1 MSQIIRSRPIL
12 CFFKPSLALALTTI
26 IYAQAPFEREFPV
39 GGLGRIA
46 ELPAGRFRIQLEGL
60 PPQAQGRALEWL
72 QDFHFPAA
80 DVGSMHVDP
89 GGGICYACEFGH
101 TQSEASS
108 EPAPVPGEP
117 EIYQIAVPVDPFP
130 ESLKFHSRPGLT
142 KRVYINFVG
151 QTVSGTAWNTSL
163 GRSSIVAL
171 PFNTDSDPSTFSDA
185 EQAAIKRIWQRM
197 AEDFAPFDIDV
208 TTERPATINSTTAI
222 VVVTRSTDANGDPN
236 PASSAG
242 GVAYV
247 NVFGASNFIS
257 TYSPAWVY
265 HNNLGN
271 SESNI
276 AEAASH
282 EVGHNLG
289 LSHDGTTT
297 LDYYGGHGAS
307 SDQTSWGP
315 LMGTGYGR
323 NVSQWTK
330 GEYLNASN
338 TQDDLATIAAKTGYR
353 TDDRGNTAG
362 TAQPLVVSGGTSII
376 STTPENDPTNTNPA
390 NKGVIERNTDVDV
403 FSFSTGA
410 GTVSLN
416 ANPLVQPAGTRGGNL
431 DILLELYNQSGSLVA
446 SSNPA
451 SLTTASI
458 SATVAQG
465 VYYLHVKNSG
475 AGNPLVSPPSG
486 YTSYGAIGQYFIS
499 GTVVDPGGLV
509 VAPVAESFPGDLT
522 VSGQAN
528 HQFTVS
534 YSDNIAINVAT
545 LGTGNVRVTGPGGY
559 DQIAT
564 FVSVDIATNGTPR
577 MATYSVSPAGG
588 GTWTAFQNGTY
599 AVAMVGA
606 QVLDTENAA
615 VPAGVLGQFQVAIPV
630 PLYSANMGANPGWTL
645 GTNWSFGTPA
655 YGNDGPNS
663 GFSGSNVIGHS
674 MSSNYAKALPIS
686 YATTPLITNAG
697 SSSSLTLRFRRW
709 LGLKRDDTAIIQAS
723 GDNGTSW
730 VTLWSSTANI
740 ADSSWQLVQYTLP
753 QSLIG
758 STQLLFRW
766 GLASIS
772 RNGNAPSAIGWHI
785 DDVELLGGGAL
796 DASPPGASLSV
807 ANITQSGSPTHSCTV
822 TFTDATAVLRL
833 SVDIT
838 DLLVIGPAGALSPL
852 VIESTGVDLPD
863 NGTPMGANY
872 SIVAPGGSWDP
883 ADNGTY
889 TLTLQEGA
897 VEDTLGNV
905 TPEQILGSFSVN
917 ISILTPGVLVV
928 NPPGDL
934 VSSGNAGGSFS
945 PSSLQYTLSN
955 SGQTAL
961 DWQAEKVEGW
971 VSLSSAGGTL
981 GAGANTTVTVSINA
995 GAASLAVG
1003 SYSDTVSF
1011 SNTTNNNG
1019 NTTRG
1024 VSLTVSSIP
1033 VTVTLGG
1040 LSQTYDGNPKPVTVT
1055 TDPASKAHSVTYAGS
1070 TVAPTNAGTYA
1081 LVVTITEPGYT
1092 GSASGSLVIAKAAQ
1106 TLSFA
1111 ALAPVT
1117 IGTAPFALSATATS
1131 GLPAAFASSNTSVA
1145 TVSGNTVSIVGVGQT
1160 TITASQSGDVNRF
1173 PAADVQQVLTV
1184 NSVYES
1190 WAGEGFAKPLT
1201 QILPGDD
1208 QDLDGLSNLLEFAF
1222 GTDPTIPTPG
1232 LLAYSGGTVIA
1243 PGQPLIVDEA
1253 GNFHAV
1259 FARRKD
1265 YVAAGLTYTPQFSA
1279 DLSPDW
1285 TTSSS
1290 IPGPEATNGIIDA
1303 VKIPFPATVPTPGGD
1318 KEARFFRVGVTLS
1331 P

>member
-1 MSQIIRSRPIL
+1 MASGQGTER
-12 CFFKPSLALALTTI
+12 
-26 IYAQAPFEREFPV
+26 REFPAGAFNRV
-39 GGLGRIA
+39 D
-46 ELPAGRFRIQLEGL
+46 ELPAGRFRSQIEGL
-60 PPQAQGRALEWL
+60 PPQAQGRAIEWL
-72 QDFHFPAA
+72 RGMHFPAA
-80 DVGSMHVDP
+80 DHASMHVDQ
-89 GGGICYACEFGH
+89 GGGICYACEFAH
-101 TQSEASS
+101 AQ
-108 EPAPVPGEP
+108 EPATAEPATAQGEP
-117 EIYQIAVPVDPFP
+117 VVSAAPVAVEPFP
-130 ESLKFHSRPGLT
+130 DSLKFHSRPGLT

-151 QTVSGTAWNTSL
+151 QTVSGTAWNNSL
-163 GRSSIVAL
+163 GRTSIVAL
-171 PFNTDSDPSTFSDA
+171 PFDTDNSPTTFSDA

-197 AEDFAPFDIDV
+197 AEDYAAFDIDV

-222 VVVTRSTDANGDPN
+222 VVVTRNTDANGDPN

-282 EVGHNLG
+282 EIGHNLG

-307 SDQTSWGP
+307 TDQTAWGP

-323 NVSQWTK
+323 NVSQWSK
-330 GEYLNASN
+330 GEYLNANN
-338 TQDDLATIAAKTGYR
+338 TQDDLATIAAKAGYR

-362 TAQPLVVSGGTSII
+362 TAQPLVISGGTSIT
-376 STTPENDPTNTNPA
+376 STTPEGDPTNANPA

-410 GTVSLN
+410 GTVTLN
-416 ANPLVQPAGTRGGNL
+416 ANPWIQPAGTRGGNL
-431 DILLELYNQSGSLVA
+431 DILLELYDQSGTLVA

-486 YTSYGAIGQYFIS
+486 YTSYGSIGQYFIS
-499 GTVVDPGGLV
+499 GTVVDPSGLV
-509 VAPVAESFPGDLT
+509 VAPVAESSPGNLT
-522 VSGQAN
+522 VSGQAT

-534 YSDNIAINVAT
+534 YSDNVAISVAT
-545 LGTGNVRVTGPGGY
+545 LGTGDVRVTGPGGY
-559 DQIAT
+559 DQLAT

-577 MATYSVSPAGG
+577 LATYSVSPAGG
-588 GTWTAFQNGTY
+588 GTWTATQNGTY
-599 AVAMVGA
+599 SVAMVGA

-645 GTNWSFGTPA
+645 DTNWSFGIPA
-655 YGNDGPNS
+655 YGNGGPNS

-674 MSSNYAKALPIS
+674 MSSNYPKALPIA

-709 LGLKRDDTAIIQAS
+709 LGLKREDTAILQAS
-723 GDNGTSW
+723 GNNGTSW

-740 ADSSWQLVQYTLP
+740 GDASWQLVQYTLP

-758 STQLLFRW
+758 STQLRFRW
-766 GLASIS
+766 GLASVS
-772 RNGNAPSAIGWHI
+772 RNGNAPTAIGWHI

-822 TFTDATAVLRL
+822 TFTDATAVLRS
-833 SVDIT
+833 SVDVT

-852 VIESTGVDLPD
+852 VIDTTGVDLAG

-872 SIVAPGGSWDP
+872 SIAAPGGSWDA

-917 ISILTPGVLVV
+917 ISTLTPGVLVV
-928 NPPGDL
+928 TPPGNL
-934 VSSGNAGGSFS
+934 VSSGNAVASFS
-945 PSSLQYTLSN
+945 PASLQYTLSN

-961 DWQAEKVEGW
+961 NWTAEKVESW

-981 GAGANTTVTVSINA
+981 AAGANTTVTVSING

-1011 SNTTNNNG
+1011 SNTSNNNG
-1019 NTTRG
+1019 NTTRS
-1024 VSLTVSSIP
+1024 VSLTVSAIP

-1040 LSQTYDGNPKPVTVT
+1040 LSQTYDGNLKPVIVT
-1055 TDPASKAHSVTYAGS
+1055 TNPNSKAYSLTYGGS
-1070 TVAPTNAGTYA
+1070 AATPTNAGTYA
-1081 LVVTITEPGYT
+1081 VVVTITEPGYT
-1092 GSASGSLVIAKAAQ
+1092 GSASGSLVIAKATQ
-1106 TLSFA
+1106 TISFG

-1117 IGTAPFALSATATS
+1117 MGGAPFALSATATS
-1131 GLPAAFASSNTSVA
+1131 GLPVSYASSNTSVA
-1145 TVSGNTVSIVGVGQT
+1145 SFSGNTVSIVGAGQA
-1160 TITASQSGDVNRF
+1160 TITASQAGDANRL
-1173 PAADVQQVLTV
+1173 PAADVPQSLTV
-1184 NSVYES
+1184 RSVYGN
-1190 WAGEGFAKPLT
+1190 WAGGVFSKPLT
-1201 QILPGDD
+1201 QTLPGDD
-1208 QDLDGLSNLLEFAF
+1208 QDLDGLNNLLEFAF
-1222 GTDPTIPTPG
+1222 GTDPTVPTPG
-1232 LLAYSGGTVIA
+1232 MIAYSNGTVTA
-1243 PGQPLIVDEA
+1243 PGQPLIVNEA
-1253 GNFHAV
+1253 GAFHAV
-1259 FARRKD
+1259 FPRRKD
-1265 YVAAGLTYTPQFSA
+1265 YAAAGLTYTPQFSA

-1285 TTSSS
+1285 TASLA
-1290 IPGPEATNGIIDA
+1290 IPGTEATNGTIDA
-1303 VKIPFPATVPTPGGD
+1303 VKIPFPATVPTPGGA
-1318 KEARFFRVGVTLS
+1318 KEARFFRVGVTLG